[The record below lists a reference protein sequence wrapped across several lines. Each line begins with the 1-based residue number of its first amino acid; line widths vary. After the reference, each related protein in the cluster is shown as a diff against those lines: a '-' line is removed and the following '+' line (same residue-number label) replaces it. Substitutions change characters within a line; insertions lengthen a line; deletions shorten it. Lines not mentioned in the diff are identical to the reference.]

1 MNEEIP
7 QPEPVFQLPTG
18 KMDLAA
24 GTPVPEPKLSR
35 KQIGQMRRRYM
46 TTVHSTVVACEHK
59 FNANRIPSNNCFW
72 CWQAY
77 FKTSV
82 NLEVLRQILILDGPS
97 GLNAKYGE
105 KYVKMFKRFMEDEL
119 SNRDVPL
126 VRAGLPPVEIEHT
139 DSVMKG
145 NDGIP
150 EETERGEASQ
160 SSDSSTDNDGG
171 TIQSTAR
178 VI

>member
-1 MNEEIP
+1 MNEET
-7 QPEPVFQLPTG
+7 FQLPIG

-24 GTPVPEPKLSR
+24 TTPVPEQPKLSR

-59 FNANRIPSNNCFW
+59 FNTNRIPSNNCFW

-82 NLEVLRQILILDGPS
+82 NLDVLRQILILEGPT
-97 GLNAKYGE
+97 GLNTKYGE

-119 SNRDVPL
+119 SNREVSLVPP
-126 VRAGLPPVEIEHT
+126 AMFGGEIENT
-139 DSVMKG
+139 NSVMKG
-145 NDGIP
+145 TDGIS

-160 SSDSSTDNDGG
+160 SRDSAANNDGSE
-171 TIQSTAR
+171 IQSVTGT
-178 VI
+178 V